1 MQRRLLYLFLSLL
14 LAHTYN
20 YGQSKSTGTT
30 GFEISENFRSKAIES
45 GEKKQLLL
53 SLNYY
58 MQAINCMEAINS
70 KPDKSSEYLYN
81 LHNEAIAV
89 ADTIS
94 ANYTSIDYNIL
105 MSRYVF
111 PLYEST
117 VSLSYQLY
125 EKLKDPV
132 YINRSLELSEKLR
145 NLIMR
150 ESVKNAVISAVLK
163 RNPELAA
170 TILNLTALTF
180 VLRNKIDNETQK
192 NKNDNTLQNKL
203 NDSLMKIQL
212 KNDSIMFALRKNIN
226 QYLPYI
232 FTYEVDIKKIQAE
245 NSANNRCLIYYF
257 FGDKNLFAYCINK
270 DSYKF
275 IKIQPDSIPAQSE
288 RLYQSLYKS
297 DFSGFENSSHKLY
310 AALLKPFESMFENSK
325 TLIIIPDGL
334 LNYLPFD
341 CLLNDN
347 PTEIK
352 NFKTAAYLIRRYN
365 IRTFSSLTACS
376 NSLRNKETIKSK
388 EISFF
393 SPYFNQSLKDKY
405 TKGKHA
411 VDDTLYLSMSELRFS
426 NHLIEQIKENYNV
439 KEFCEGKASKKN
451 FITEL
456 SAPGILHLASHTILN
471 DTDLMASFVVFA
483 QTANESP
490 YLALSEMYGLTIKKN
505 LLILGSCETGSGIFR
520 KGTGNISISQAFNF
534 AGCHNLIYTLWQ
546 VDDKATNEIF
556 KNFYNEFL
564 KSETAADA
572 LYKAKLRFLDECS
585 PNEAN
590 PLYWAGIVYNGNEIS
605 LHKPHNLFY
614 SALIA
619 GGGIILLSVMFF
631 IFRKNSG
638 KRKRRKNKAT

>member
-1 MQRRLLYLFLSLL
+1 MRQRILYVFLSLL
-14 LAHTYN
+14 LAHTHN
-20 YGQSKSTGTT
+20 YGQSKSIDATA
-30 GFEISENFRSKAIES
+30 FEISKNFRSKAIES
-45 GEKKQLLL
+45 GKKKQLLL

-58 MQAINCMEAINS
+58 LQAINCMDATNIM
-70 KPDKSSEYLYN
+70 PDKSSEYLYN

-89 ADTIS
+89 ADSIS

-111 PLYEST
+111 PLYEQT
-117 VSLSYQLY
+117 LSLSYELH

-132 YINRSLELSEKLR
+132 YISRSMELSEKLR
-145 NLIMR
+145 NLVMR
-150 ESVKNAVISAVLK
+150 ESIKNAVISAVLK

-170 TILNLTALTF
+170 TILNLTAQTL

-192 NKNDNTLQNKL
+192 NKNDNTLQDQL

-232 FTYEVDIKKIQAE
+232 FTYDVDIKKIQAE
-245 NSANNRCLIYYF
+245 NAATERCLVYYF
-257 FGDKNLFAYCINK
+257 FGDKNIFAFCINK
-270 DSYKF
+270 NSYKF
-275 IKIQPDSIPAQSE
+275 IKILPDSIPALSE
-288 RLYQSLYKS
+288 RLFQSLLES
-297 DFSGFENSSHKLY
+297 DFSGFSCTSHKLY

-334 LNYLPFD
+334 LHYLPFD
-341 CLLNDN
+341 CLLNDD
-347 PTEIK
+347 PAEIK
-352 NFKTAAYLIRRYN
+352 NFKTAAYLIRHYN
-365 IRTFSSLTACS
+365 IRTFSSLTAYS
-376 NSLRNKETIKSK
+376 NSLNNVETIRSK

-405 TKGKHA
+405 TKAKHA
-411 VDDTLYLSMSELRFS
+411 VYDTLYLSMSELRFS
-426 NHLIEQIKENYNV
+426 NHLIEQIKGNYEV
-439 KEFCEGKASKKN
+439 KEFCEVTASKKN
-451 FITEL
+451 FIAEL

-483 QTANESP
+483 QANNESP
-490 YLALSEMYGLTIKKN
+490 YLALFEMYGLNIKKN
-505 LLILGSCETGSGIFR
+505 LLILGSCETGTGIFR

-556 KNFYNEFL
+556 KNFYDGFL

-572 LYKAKLRFLDECS
+572 LYKAKLRFLETCP

-590 PLYWAGIVYNGNEIS
+590 PLYWAGIVYNGNDIR
-605 LHKPHNLFY
+605 LNKPHDLFY
-614 SALIA
+614 SALLA
-619 GGGIILLSVMFF
+619 GGGIILLMVMFI
-631 IFRKNSG
+631 IFRKNTG
-638 KRKRRKNKAT
+638 KRKRRENLYR